1 MLMSFATIFS
11 YCVCAAVSLKVL
23 DFQRISD
30 DVERDVI
37 STATADSGI
46 LLPSSFVICT
56 SHYQKRINASFNS
69 IFVLYAD
76 EELENRWFTL
86 GLWEDAFW
94 IEFNNASCCVTLLSY
109 VALPTPTS
117 KTFPLLFITAVIAST
132 FG

>member
-30 DVERDVI
+30 DVEKDVI

-76 EELENRWFTL
+76 EQFENRWF
-86 GLWEDAFW
+86 
-94 IEFNNASCCVTLLSY
+94 SCVEYKALLFYNS
-109 VALPTPTS
+109 
-117 KTFPLLFITAVIAST
+117 PLLIPPKIYLS
-132 FG
+132 